1 MVFRRTMC
9 HRLRTLQK
17 PSELLMPTPDNL
29 LTRVRAEYDEMPGLR
44 LTLAQA
50 CRLWQV
56 DAPTCE
62 GLLDTLIRQ
71 HFLARTRDGAFIA
84 ASRWQERPTPQN
96 ATLSPGATAASRLR
110 RPA

>member
-1 MVFRRTMC
+1 
-9 HRLRTLQK
+9 
-17 PSELLMPTPDNL
+17 MPTPDTL
-29 LTRVRAEYDEMPGLR
+29 LTRVRAEYHEMPGLR

-56 DAPTCE
+56 DATTCE

-84 ASRWQERPTPQN
+84 VSRWQERPTPQN
-96 ATLSPGATAASRLR
+96 ATLNPSATAAPPLR

>member
-1 MVFRRTMC
+1 
-9 HRLRTLQK
+9 
-17 PSELLMPTPDNL
+17 MPTPDSL

-84 ASRWQERPTPQN
+84 VPRWQERRKPQN
-96 ATLSPGATAASRLR
+96 ATLKPSATAASRLR

>member
-1 MVFRRTMC
+1 
-9 HRLRTLQK
+9 
-17 PSELLMPTPDNL
+17 MPTPDNL
-29 LTRVRAEYDEMPGLR
+29 LTRVRAEYHEMPGLR

-56 DAPTCE
+56 DATTCE

-84 ASRWQERPTPQN
+84 VPRWQERPTPQN
-96 ATLSPGATAASRLR
+96 ATLNPSATAAPPLR

>member
-1 MVFRRTMC
+1 
-9 HRLRTLQK
+9 
-17 PSELLMPTPDNL
+17 MPTPDSL

-71 HFLARTRDGAFIA
+71 HFLARTRDGAYIA
-84 ASRWQERPTPQN
+84 VPPWQERPKPQN
-96 ATLSPGATAASRLR
+96 AKLNPAATAAPPLRL
-110 RPA
+110 PA

>member
-1 MVFRRTMC
+1 
-9 HRLRTLQK
+9 
-17 PSELLMPTPDNL
+17 MPTPDSL

-56 DAPTCE
+56 DATTCE
-62 GLLDTLIRQ
+62 GLLDALIRQ

-84 ASRWQERPTPQN
+84 ASRWQERPAPQN